1 MDHPTVQI
9 LEADIVQAIQQ
20 GSEAAYEQVFRLYY
34 ERLCN
39 YANTLVRDMDEA
51 EEVVQSMFLKLWEK
65 REALAISSS
74 LKSYLYRA
82 VHNTCLNRVKHE
94 QVKREYASQNAG
106 QLQQNFSQASD
117 LAIQNE
123 LEGRIAE
130 AIEGLPEQCRAVFKL
145 SRFEDLKY
153 SEIAEHLGISV
164 KTVENQMGKALRVL
178 RAQLADYLAIWLV
191 LWLNWPD

>member
-1 MDHPTVQI
+1 MQI
-9 LEADIVQAIQQ
+9 QEADIVLAIQQ
-20 GSEAAYEQVFRLYY
+20 GSEPAYEQVFRLYY

-65 REALAISSS
+65 REALDINSS

-94 QVKREYASQNAG
+94 QVKREYASQNAE
-106 QLQQNFSQASD
+106 QLQQNFSYASD
-117 LAIQNE
+117 LAIHNE

-130 AIEGLPEQCRAVFKL
+130 AIESLPEQCRAVFKL
-145 SRFEDLKY
+145 SRFEEFKY

-178 RAQLADYLAIWLV
+178 RTQLADYLAVLLV
-191 LWLNWPD
+191 LWLDWPN